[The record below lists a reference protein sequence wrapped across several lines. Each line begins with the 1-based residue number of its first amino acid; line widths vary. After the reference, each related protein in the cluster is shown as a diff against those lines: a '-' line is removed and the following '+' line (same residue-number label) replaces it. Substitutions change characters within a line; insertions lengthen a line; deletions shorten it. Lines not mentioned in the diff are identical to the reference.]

1 MNQLL
6 IPRLFQWLS
15 GCWLLLGIVLLTDY
29 SYTPLFSKIPI
40 LKPLSIL
47 CWGGFPVFMLYTV
60 WTGSRK
66 KQSTLEE
73 KLRRLQMNPHF
84 LFNMLNSVADMSR
97 RQNPETVDRFLV
109 RYAKLMRLVL
119 DHSNNELISLS
130 EELEMIRIYLELECT
145 RKNQAFTYDISLDPG
160 IDADNVFVPP
170 LLLQPFVENSIWH
183 GLQNIENGSIKIQII
198 YNPDHLE
205 YLVTDNGAGI
215 NPMAAKSQYAGTGK
229 AIKITRDRIR
239 YRWQSWWPPA
249 DFLQLRNQQ
258 EGLQVAIRVP
268 LIQ

>member
-6 IPRLFQWLS
+6 IPRLIQWLS

-29 SYTPLFSKIPI
+29 CYTPLFPGIPI

-47 CWGGFPVFMLYTV
+47 SWGGFPVYLLYTL
-60 WTGSRK
+60 WTRSRK
-66 KQSTLEE
+66 KQSALEE

-84 LFNMLNSVADMSR
+84 LFNMLNSIAEMSR
-97 RQNPETVDRFLV
+97 QQGPAAVDRFLV
-109 RYAKLMRLVL
+109 RYARLMRLVL

-130 EELEMIRIYLELECT
+130 EELEMIRMYLELECT
-145 RKNQAFTYDISLDPG
+145 RKNHTFTYDISLDAD
-160 IDADNVFVPP
+160 IDADTVFVPP

-205 YLVTDNGAGI
+205 YLVTDNGSGI
-215 NPMAAKSQYAGTGK
+215 NPAIAQAKHSGSGK
-229 AIKITRDRIR
+229 GIKITRDRIR

-249 DFLQLRNQQ
+249 DFLQLRNQH